1 MRTQGGM
8 EAGIIKGARRS
19 GAYEA
24 NPAPTTRTKGGRTH
38 IDHALQLIAKDVH
51 AAAFADDAA
60 SFLRAV
66 DRLRRECA
74 RVLEKA
80 DE

>member
-1 MRTQGGM
+1 MRTHGGM

-19 GAYEA
+19 GAYTA
-24 NPAPTTRTKGGRTH
+24 NPAPSTRTKGGRTH

-51 AAAFADDAA
+51 AAAFADDAT

-66 DRLRRECA
+66 DRLRRECD